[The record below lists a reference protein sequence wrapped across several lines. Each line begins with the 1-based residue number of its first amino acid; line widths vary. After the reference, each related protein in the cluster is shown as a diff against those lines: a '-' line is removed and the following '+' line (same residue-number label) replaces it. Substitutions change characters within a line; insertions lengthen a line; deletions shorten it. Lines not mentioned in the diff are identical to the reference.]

1 MAGLRNFSSSLYD
14 EIDRNSLFTSISEP
28 SNVKAYVDEV
38 LKEVH
43 EDKSLANEQN
53 DKSQDDTL

>member
-1 MAGLRNFSSSLYD
+1 MKSTV
-14 EIDRNSLFTSISEP
+14 SLFTSISEP
-28 SNVKAYVDEV
+28 SNVKAYVDVV

-43 EDKSLANEQN
+43 GDKSLANEQN